1 MNRNLILA
9 MEPNTWFAKQGH
21 NDDGC
26 CIMMGG
32 EVTTTEWLKPRV
44 GKLYK
49 LNVKDGPE
57 SVSVSD
63 IEAAEGVTVFVD
75 K

>member
-1 MNRNLILA
+1 MLH
-9 MEPNTWFAKQGH
+9 K
-21 NDDGC
+21 
-26 CIMMGG
+26 MGG